1 MLCKPSPVPGRH
13 SDARKKPV
21 IEAAER
27 RTPTGTDE
35 VEDRSPVSQEW
46 ETTFDQYGVQFLV
59 LDRNDDTEL
68 ANHFRA
74 QPGWR
79 VDFEDNEGVI
89 FAQTSI
95 PGTRDR

>member
-1 MLCKPSPVPGRH
+1 MLRKPSPVPGRH
-13 SDARKKPV
+13 DDAPEKPA
-21 IEAAER
+21 IEAAAR
-27 RTPTGTDE
+27 RTPTGTVE

-46 ETTFDQYGVQFLV
+46 ETTLDEFRVQFLV

-79 VDFEDNEGVI
+79 VDSEDNEGVI
-89 FAQTSI
+89 FARTSI
-95 PGTRDR
+95 PRTRDR

>member
-13 SDARKKPV
+13 DGAQKKPA

-27 RTPTGTDE
+27 RTPTGT
-35 VEDRSPVSQEW
+35 VAPVSQEW
-46 ETTFDQYGVQFLV
+46 ETTLDQYRVQFLV
-59 LDRNDDTEL
+59 LDRDDDTEL

-89 FAQTSI
+89 FARTSI
-95 PGTRDR
+95 PRTRNR

>member
-1 MLCKPSPVPGRH
+1 MLCKLSPVPGRH
-13 SDARKKPV
+13 DDAPEKPA

-27 RTPTGTDE
+27 RTPTGT
-35 VEDRSPVSQEW
+35 VAPVSQEW
-46 ETTFDQYGVQFLV
+46 ETTLDQYRVQFLV
-59 LDRNDDTEL
+59 LDRDDDTEL

-89 FAQTSI
+89 FARTSI
-95 PGTRDR
+95 PRTRNR